1 MSSFDLIWRLILLL
15 LFAKDNN
22 KLDSQK
28 TED

>member
-15 LFAKDNN
+15 FVKDDN
-22 KLDSQK
+22 KSNDQT